1 MFLLRFDNKV
11 GEMQKLRETETK
23 LDKRIVYILNESN
36 MNIYQNQYVFVEY
49 LESNRTMLNMIRRN
63 SVKIKKF

>member
-23 LDKRIVYILNESN
+23 LDKRIVYILNEFN
-36 MNIYQNQYVFVEY
+36 MNIYQNQYVFVEC
-49 LESNRTMLNMIRRN
+49 LKPNKLND
-63 SVKIKKF
+63 VEYDKKKSS